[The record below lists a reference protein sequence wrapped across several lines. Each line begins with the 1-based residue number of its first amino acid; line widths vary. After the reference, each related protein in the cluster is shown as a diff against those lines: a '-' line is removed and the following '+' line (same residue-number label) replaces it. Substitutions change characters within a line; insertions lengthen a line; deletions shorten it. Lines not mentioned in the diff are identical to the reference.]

1 MIEKQK
7 ILQKTVEIE
16 KIIKNISDSK
26 RINEGFE
33 IIKTNRKLRKTMQYF
48 KNYKK
53 NNYLDSTILLQE
65 MRTEKGYYFL
75 CLEGAARIVG
85 MKHYKRIRFL
95 KCRVNGALKGVNEIK
110 RINDDYI
117 EIRKRGTTVIRF
129 DDCPVEIKEQ
139 YSKKPIMTRTRVP
152 IMGKRV

>member
-16 KIIKNISDSK
+16 KKIKNISDSK

-33 IIKTNRKLRKTMQYF
+33 IIKTNRKLRKTMQFF

-53 NNYLDSTILLQE
+53 NNYLDSTIVLQE

-85 MKHYKRIRFL
+85 MKQNKKISFL
-95 KCRVNGALKGVNEIK
+95 KCKVLGALKGVNVII
-110 RINDDYI
+110 RIFNDYI
-117 EIRKRGTTVIRF
+117 EIKRPGTIVIRF
-129 DDCPVEIKEQ
+129 DDCPKEIKEQ
-139 YSKKPIMTRTRVP
+139 YSKKPIMTRTRLP